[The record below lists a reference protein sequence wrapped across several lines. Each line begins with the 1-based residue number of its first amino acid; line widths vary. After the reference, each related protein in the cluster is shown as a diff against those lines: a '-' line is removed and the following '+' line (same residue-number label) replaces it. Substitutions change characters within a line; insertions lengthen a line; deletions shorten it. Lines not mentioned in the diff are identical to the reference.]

1 MALVGVLAIADP
13 PRADSASMLARL
25 KNLGIKPMMI
35 TGDSVPIARD
45 VAEQVGIGTKILPAK
60 ALKTGTAA
68 DKIQLIHES
77 DGFANVFPDDKYQ
90 IVKLLQEDG
99 HLVGMTGDGVNDAP
113 ALKQAELGTAVS
125 SASDVAKASASIILT
140 HPGLH
145 DIIAAITTSRQT
157 YQRML
162 TWVINKSP
170 KSLRSLSCLHSASSG

>member
-1 MALVGVLAIADP
+1 
-13 PRADSASMLARL
+13 
-25 KNLGIKPMMI
+25 
-35 TGDSVPIARD
+35 
-45 VAEQVGIGTKILPAK
+45 
-60 ALKTGTAA
+60 
-68 DKIQLIHES
+68 
-77 DGFANVFPDDKYQ
+77 Q

-125 SASDVAKASASIILT
+125 SASDVAKASASIIFT

-162 TWVINKSP
+162 TWVINKIT
-170 KSLRSLSCLHSASSG
+170 KVIEIIILFTLGFFWLKVSLVSLLGMSLLVFANDFATMSIATDNV